1 MQDLRIIAKL
11 LTRPLARE
19 RFQATCIP
27 AHMTVECEMLNTW
40 NIKLKSLR
48 WEVVVEFSK
57 QAAGGNRHMFR
68 RPS

>member
-1 MQDLRIIAKL
+1 
-11 LTRPLARE
+11 
-19 RFQATCIP
+19 
-27 AHMTVECEMLNTW
+27 MLNTW